1 MKRATLLLIF
11 VFVFPFFG
19 QTQETT
25 PVVQVQQATPLI
37 PSKLI
42 YPFSSYSEA
51 EEALR
56 SAEIYDSK
64 NIGTGVTN
72 PVKLYLRIGGK
83 GFKAV
88 FKSVNDRKFG
98 ITSTQKGAEVDFK
111 DSYMYEIVAYELDKL
126 LGLNMVPPTVERSFR
141 SKKGSVQLWVENA
154 MTEKDR
160 KLKHLEPPDVIL
172 WNNQLFQVR
181 LFDNLIYN
189 IDRNLGNLLIDTDW
203 KIYMI
208 DHSRCFKNADAM
220 KTLDKLSMFSK
231 ATMDALDKLNEQ
243 AIKGCCSNY
252 LTGPEIKTLLQR
264 RDLIIKHYQ
273 GLLASKGNSIY
284 LPIKN

>member
-1 MKRATLLLIF
+1 MKHATLLLVFLF
-11 VFVFPFFG
+11 VLPFYG

-25 PVVQVQQATPLI
+25 PVVPVQQSTLI

-42 YPFSSYSEA
+42 YPFSSYAEA

-56 SAEIYDSK
+56 TAEIFDSK
-64 NIGTGVTN
+64 NIGTGVTF
-72 PVKLYLRIGGK
+72 PIKLYLRSGGK
-83 GFKAV
+83 EFKAV
-88 FKSVNDRKFG
+88 FKSINDRKFG

-126 LGLNMVPPTVERSFR
+126 LGLSMVPPTVERSFKA
-141 SKKGSVQLWVENA
+141 KKGSVQLWVENA
-154 MTEKDR
+154 MTEKER

-181 LFDNLIYN
+181 LFDSLIYN
-189 IDRNLGNLLIDTDW
+189 IDRNLGNLLIDGDW

-208 DHSRCFKNADAM
+208 DHSRCFKNANTTKA
-220 KTLDKLSMFSK
+220 LDSLSMFSK
-231 ATMDALDKLNEQ
+231 ATMDALDKLNEET
-243 AIKGCCSNY
+243 IKGCCSHY
-252 LTGPEIKTLLQR
+252 LSGPEIKTLLQR

-273 GLLASKGNSIY
+273 GLLASKGESIY